1 MLSLLPLPLM
11 SHKPEVIP
19 IADIQQCNEIPNGYN
34 LLIYNKQLGPE
45 RGFLLCDFSEADAD
59 FGIENPSFAFYKS

>member
-1 MLSLLPLPLM
+1 MLSSYPFPLM

-19 IADIQQCNEIPNGYN
+19 IADITQCNEVPSGYN

-45 RGFLLCDFSEADAD
+45 RGFLLHDFSEVDAD
-59 FGIENPSFAFYKS
+59 FGIEDPSFAFYRS

>member
-19 IADIQQCNEIPNGYN
+19 IADIQQCNEIPSGYN

-45 RGFLLCDFSEADAD
+45 RGFLLYDFSEVDAD
-59 FGIENPSFAFYKS
+59 FGIESPSFAFYKS